1 MRHPAHGGHIYNH
14 GYQFHI
20 WHAGMSAFIIASAW
34 LLPNCI
40 FQMELRI
47 ECLRRQLNINR
58 FGTSVSR
65 KTKAADMLENNTMRS
80 HPSPSYPTPS
90 HAPYPPLQLLQL
102 PPPQTSAS
110 PSFKPTLSKPRAP
123 PLHSGD
129 SKRPFQLYRA
139 HSMRRGSMSPTRGG
153 FSAHEMT

>member
-1 MRHPAHGGHIYNH
+1 
-14 GYQFHI
+14 
-20 WHAGMSAFIIASAW
+20 MSAFIIASAW

-40 FQMELRI
+40 FQMELLI
-47 ECLRRQLNINR
+47 ECLRRQLKIILQNR

-65 KTKAADMLENNTMRS
+65 KTKAADMLENNTIRS
-80 HPSPSYPTPS
+80 HPSPSYPAPS

-102 PPPQTSAS
+102 PQPQASAS
-110 PSFKPTLSKPRAP
+110 PSSKPTLSKPRAP

-129 SKRPFQLYRA
+129 SKRPCQLYRA

>member
-1 MRHPAHGGHIYNH
+1 MRHPAYGGHIYNH
-14 GYQFHI
+14 GDQFHR

-47 ECLRRQLNINR
+47 ECLRRQLNIILQNR

-65 KTKAADMLENNTMRS
+65 KTKADNTMRS
-80 HPSPSYPTPS
+80 DPSPLYPSPS
-90 HAPYPPLQLLQL
+90 HAPYPPLQLLQR
-102 PPPQTSAS
+102 PPPQASAS

-129 SKRPFQLYRA
+129 SKRPCQLYRA